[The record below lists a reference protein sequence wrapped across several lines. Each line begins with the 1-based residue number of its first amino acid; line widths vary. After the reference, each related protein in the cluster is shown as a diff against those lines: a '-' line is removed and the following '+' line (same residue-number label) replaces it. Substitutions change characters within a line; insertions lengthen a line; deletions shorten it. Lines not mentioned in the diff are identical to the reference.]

1 MVVPSLSWQN
11 DGISGVKW
19 HRKKTRSLTCKLVLE
34 IRPIDLRIGDR
45 SGLRDVRRRHP
56 EKTAAVFECFSYVC
70 PEPVLAK

>member
-11 DGISGVKW
+11 DGISGMKW
-19 HRKKTRSLTCKLVLE
+19 HREKTRSPTCKLVLE

-45 SGLRDVRRRHP
+45 SGLRYIRRRHP
-56 EKTAAVFECFSYVC
+56 EKTVAVFECCSYVC